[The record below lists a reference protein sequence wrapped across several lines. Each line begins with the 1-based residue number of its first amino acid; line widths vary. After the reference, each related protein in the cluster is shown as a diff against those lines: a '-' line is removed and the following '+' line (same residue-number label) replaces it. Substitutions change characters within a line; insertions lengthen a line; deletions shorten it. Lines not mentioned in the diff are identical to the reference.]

1 MFAKPKK
8 DFTPE
13 VPANSGSASIISSGT
28 TLKGDINS
36 NNDLRIDGIIKGNVT
51 CTSKV
56 VIGGSGDVT
65 GDIIG
70 NNVDILGKVLGNVK
84 AKELLQLRSNAKLEG
99 NIYAGRLQID
109 PTAVFNG
116 QCHMGG
122 NVVEMPAINAE
133 AKNKPVVAVAAAK
146 EK

>member
-116 QCHMGG
+116 Q
-122 NVVEMPAINAE
+122 
-133 AKNKPVVAVAAAK
+133 
-146 EK
+146 